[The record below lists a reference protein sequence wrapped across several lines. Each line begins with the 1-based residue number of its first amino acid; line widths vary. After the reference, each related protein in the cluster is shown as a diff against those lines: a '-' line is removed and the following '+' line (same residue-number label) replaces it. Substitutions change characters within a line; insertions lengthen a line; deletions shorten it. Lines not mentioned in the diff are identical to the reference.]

1 MKATKQM
8 KSSTTRETNAGTSTF
23 KKNASVLQGSS
34 PNNSKIKH
42 KIKFLAN
49 DNEPLVFIP
58 PASGESMVKYC
69 IPIPSENKPDKVD
82 ELQMLK
88 DITDHLNELV
98 HTMEYVYAK
107 KVEQNEE
114 EEQEEEKEMEEEKE
128 KESSVE
134 SVKDMTTFLLYFSSV
149 ATQLETACEEEKQIL
164 ESLLKWFGKVV
175 QQMEELGEDELVPD
189 WQLPLADKDI
199 TNNITKLVQHFQKL
213 EELKGRFQDLPKSIQ
228 IPAAAKQEKKKRASP
243 VPSSHRDPKAIL
255 EDLVMKHGTEDV
267 ISMAHAFE
275 DDLTPQTIETMST
288 RILDIMKVFER
299 QTNKLQRISNEQDV
313 LEGKYQKILNE
324 YQLLSEEKQIMEN
337 ELQKMKEEEKL
348 GKEKIRPESR
358 KRFLSKLERKQPV
371 QNGEVSSLLGVQAAG
386 EARRVSFIQSKK
398 GSENQKMKDLI
409 KAQENIQVLE
419 QEKKNLEEKLQKAV
433 EETGKGNRQFTKS
446 VIPPGVQDMHVIYPE
461 AEEEDAGTDV
471 KINDKDLS
479 KKSKLPTKFKGKEE
493 DHTFS
498 RQKSINGTDKSVSKL
513 PAIDTGKQK
522 GELLSRKTPVETEKN
537 QEIMT
542 SQLKDFKL
550 EKKVLT
556 DKENSKDYGVPENR
570 LKGKVLV
577 QERGQLYKAKDSAGV
592 MEETPKLQFPQSE
605 YESVQHTTLSTDKEP
620 VPVKIKEES
629 KGKKTQT
636 EEKSETP
643 LKLDSQ
649 GSTKRKKA
657 AETKRGNSMKKSIGK
672 ETHSTTS
679 SDLSQLHKVQ
689 EESPLDSSPDKSFS
703 GARGQLI
710 SAKQEKIS
718 PENSQRKEAQA
729 TETLR
734 SSIKDPAVFTD
745 KNLTL
750 PSTLIPKVQDSVKD
764 LFPSHKETS
773 ADFAKIKEES
783 QKTVIFPIEMKP
795 ATISSKILEEVS
807 AGFTTEDKISTT
819 TTSSVKEERFQV
831 AQADIQGVPKDQE
844 TLILENILPD
854 EKSLSRNYKE
864 AVDFKERRLR
874 ELSEAR
880 KALLESLESNL
891 EDLQQAQALASSQ
904 PSIMA
909 ESKVEELTKKREI
922 LLAKLEVNLK
932 DLQEA
937 QVSAMGQMEKEKL
950 SERKLRE
957 LSEARKALLESLESN
972 LKDLQQAQALASS
985 QPSIMAESK
994 VEELTK
1000 KREILLAKLEVNLK
1014 DLQEAQVSAMGQMG
1028 KEKLSEKERLQL
1040 PDFKKEASE
1049 PSHLQI
1055 PKSVSSLAGLQPT
1068 LGEVSERKLRELSE
1082 ARKALLESLESN
1094 LKDLQQAQA
1103 LASSQPSIMAES
1115 KVEELTKKRE
1125 ILLAKLEVNLKDLQE
1140 AQVSAMGQMGKEK
1153 LSERKLR
1160 ELSEARKALLESL
1173 ESNLKDLQQAQALA
1187 SSQPS
1192 IMAESK
1198 VEELTKKR
1206 EILLAKLEVNLKD
1219 LQQAQVSAMG
1229 QMGKEKLSERKLR
1242 ELSEARKALL
1252 ESLESN
1258 LKDLQQAQALASSQ
1272 PSIMAESKVE
1282 ELTKKREILLAKLEV
1297 NLKDLQQAQVSAMG
1311 QMGKEK
1317 LSERKLRELSEA
1329 RKALLESLESNR
1341 KDLQQAQAL
1350 ASSQPSIMAESK
1362 VEKLTK
1368 KREILLAKLEVNLK
1382 DLQQAQVSAMGQM
1395 GKEKLSGSRMAHL
1408 EKKRVMPERPP
1419 VSNKIAQLDHT
1430 LSALLPQDEHSK
1442 NEMEQIALRKR
1453 LLLANLPSAFPYMS
1467 PPSNLPPLQ
1476 IRLNNLPENEIQEL
1490 LDKKRHHSTSQV
1502 FSLDYLSQAEALA
1515 QILVE
1520 QNIMGAEAQR
1530 LLATAIHQ
1538 KKKKVKKFPISQNK
1552 DLNKGVL
1559 LIPQDTD
1566 KESLSIS
1573 GKAYN
1578 VLSSR
1583 SSELK
1588 KDPKH

>member
-1028 KEKLSEKERLQL
+1028 KEKLSE
-1040 PDFKKEASE
+1040 
-1049 PSHLQI
+1049 
-1055 PKSVSSLAGLQPT
+1055 
-1068 LGEVSERKLRELSE
+1068 RKLRELSE

-1153 LSERKLR
+1153 LSEKERLQLPDFKKEASEPSHLQIPKSVSSLAGLQPTLGEVSERKLR

>member
-1103 LASSQPSIMAES
+1103 LASSQPSIMAE
-1115 KVEELTKKRE
+1115 KERLQLPDFKKE
-1125 ILLAKLEVNLKDLQE
+1125 ASEPSHLQIPKSVSSLAGLQPTLGEV
-1140 AQVSAMGQMGKEK
+1140 
-1153 LSERKLR
+1153 SERKLR

>member
-1 MKATKQM
+1 
-8 KSSTTRETNAGTSTF
+8 
-23 KKNASVLQGSS
+23 
-34 PNNSKIKH
+34 
-42 KIKFLAN
+42 
-49 DNEPLVFIP
+49 
-58 PASGESMVKYC
+58 MVKYC

-1153 LSERKLR
+1153 LSEKERLQLPDFKKEASEPSHLQIPKSVSSLAGLQPTLGEVSERKLR